1 LKKNNANN
9 GIEWGGYSVPS
20 GGYQGQ
26 VLTKSSS
33 ANGAVAW
40 QSPSS
45 LPEPYG
51 NGGYRDFLFSEGG
64 SWQQDALTDV
74 VYEYSLGS

>member
-1 LKKNNANN
+1 
-9 GIEWGGYSVPS
+9 
-20 GGYQGQ
+20 